1 MNQEDVQKLSN
12 AANAK
17 ITLLKNDFFKYFM
30 RAIMAGFFIV
40 VAMIFSNVVGNVFSG
55 AEEPAW
61 GKFLGA
67 LVFSIAVLL
76 ISLVGGELFTG
87 DCMML
92 MGNLH
97 KKYNALSM
105 IRVLVLVY
113 LSNLVGS
120 VIIAALVYFSGQLDM
135 SAGLLGAFTI
145 KVAYGKAAL
154 PFSRALFSGILC
166 NILVCAAVLMA
177 GAAKDIAGKVF
188 AILFPIMAFV
198 IGGYEHCVANMY
210 YIPAG
215 LMALSNDTYKQA
227 AMNAYGYTEAQ
238 LAALS
243 LKGFFIN
250 NLIPVTI
257 GNIIGGMIFVSI
269 PLYLL
274 HKKAVHN

>member
-87 DCMML
+87 DCMMR

-120 VIIAALVYFSGQLDM
+120 VIIAALV
-135 SAGLLGAFTI
+135 
-145 KVAYGKAAL
+145 
-154 PFSRALFSGILC
+154 
-166 NILVCAAVLMA
+166 
-177 GAAKDIAGKVF
+177 
-188 AILFPIMAFV
+188 
-198 IGGYEHCVANMY
+198 
-210 YIPAG
+210 
-215 LMALSNDTYKQA
+215 
-227 AMNAYGYTEAQ
+227 
-238 LAALS
+238 
-243 LKGFFIN
+243 
-250 NLIPVTI
+250 
-257 GNIIGGMIFVSI
+257 
-269 PLYLL
+269 
-274 HKKAVHN
+274 